1 MKLFKVKEKLE
12 KKQIKK
18 RGIKKEY
25 KNNINSKRNDL
36 KIIGITGSR
45 GKSTTALMIHKYLK
59 SLGYKSTLYSSV
71 MVDSPASHLK
81 KNEAYE
87 VAVRD
92 EESLISIIEEVGAYG
107 AQ

>member
-45 GKSTTALMIHKYLK
+45 GNYGIN
-59 SLGYKSTLYSSV
+59 
-71 MVDSPASHLK
+71 DS
-81 KNEAYE
+81 
-87 VAVRD
+87 
-92 EESLISIIEEVGAYG
+92 
-107 AQ
+107 